1 MYEFTAFEHA
11 RRLEEALAR
20 LKRFTRESGQSEALS
35 IDLYTLESIVRV
47 AVASG
52 SEELLAHGFEELL
65 LVEEKLHRAIS
76 TRPAVTRA
84 SETRRVPE
92 LR

>member
-20 LKRFTRESGQSEALS
+20 LRRLMRESGQSEALA

-52 SEELLAHGFEELL
+52 SEELLEHGFEELL

-76 TRPAVTRA
+76 MRSVTRA
-84 SETRRVPE
+84 SGTHRVPE

>member
-20 LKRFTRESGQSEALS
+20 LRRLTRESGQSEALAV
-35 IDLYTLESIVRV
+35 DLYTLESIVRV

-52 SEELLAHGFEELL
+52 SEGLLEHGFEELL

-76 TRPAVTRA
+76 SRTVVTRSA
-84 SETRRVPE
+84 GTRGVSPPH
-92 LR
+92 